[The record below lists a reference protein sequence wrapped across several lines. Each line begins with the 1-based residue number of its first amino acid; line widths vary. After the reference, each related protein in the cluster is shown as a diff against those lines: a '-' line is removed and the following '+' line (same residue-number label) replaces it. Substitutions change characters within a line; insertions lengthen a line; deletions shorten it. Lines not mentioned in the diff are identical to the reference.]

1 MTTDN
6 TLLNALIGAVATLL
20 LSFTGISPVLGGA
33 VAGYL
38 EGGESDD
45 GLRVGAISG
54 AIASL
59 PVLGLLALFLFL
71 VPIAPDLGVV
81 VGSAVLLLAVIA
93 VAFAYTIALSAVGGL
108 LGVYLKREL

>member
-1 MTTDN
+1 MSTDN

-38 EGGESDD
+38 EGGESGD

-59 PVLGLLALFLFL
+59 PVLGLLVLILFL
-71 VPIAPDLGVV
+71 VPIAPEPAVV
-81 VGSAVLLLAVIA
+81 LGSAVLLLAVIA
-93 VAFAYTIALSAVGGL
+93 LAFAYTIALSAVGGL
-108 LGVYLKREL
+108 LGVYINGEL